1 MARAMRLISWN
12 VNGLRAIHRH
22 GDFMDWLTAESPDV
36 LCLQEIKSLEEQ
48 LPPELKSVDGY
59 HAYFNPAER
68 KGYSGVAIYTKQ
80 EPLDVISGIGVPEF
94 DVEGRVIIAEYP
106 TFTLLNIYYPNGK
119 MNAERLAYK
128 MRFYDAFLGFVDGL
142 KNAGQNLVICGDVN
156 TAHTEADIAR
166 PKENAKI
173 SGFLPEERA
182 WMDDFFGHGYVDTF
196 RMFDDRPAQYSF
208 WDMKSRARER
218 DVGWRIDYFFV
229 NDGFKANVT
238 NAWIRQDVMG
248 SDHCPIGIDLDA

>member
-1 MARAMRLISWN
+1 MRLISWN

-22 GDFMDWLTAESPDV
+22 GDFLDWLTAESPDI
-36 LCLQEIKSLEEQ
+36 LCLQETKSLEEQ
-48 LPPELKSVDGY
+48 LPPELRIMERY
-59 HAYFNPAER
+59 HAYFNSAER

-80 EPLDVISGIGVPEF
+80 EPLDVIKGIGVPEF

-106 TFTLLNIYYPNGK
+106 SFTLLNIYYPNGK

-196 RMFDDRPAQYSF
+196 RMFDERPAQYSF
-208 WDMKSRARER
+208 WDQKSRARER

-238 NAWIRQDVMG
+238 NAWISQDVMG
-248 SDHCPIGIDLDA
+248 SDHCPIGIELDA

>member
-1 MARAMRLISWN
+1 MIHAMRLISWN

-22 GDFMDWLTAESPDV
+22 GNFLDWLTAESPDI
-36 LCLQEIKSLEEQ
+36 LCLQETKSLVEQ
-48 LPPELKSVDGY
+48 LPPELRRVDRY
-59 HAYFNPAER
+59 HAYFNSAER

-106 TFTLLNIYYPNGK
+106 SFTLLNIYYPNGK

-128 MRFYDAFLGFVDGL
+128 MRFYDAFLSFVDGL

-196 RMFDDRPAQYSF
+196 RMFDERPAQYSF
-208 WDMKSRARER
+208 WDQKSRARER

-238 NAWIRQDVMG
+238 NAWISQGVMG
-248 SDHCPIGIDLDA
+248 SDHCPIGIELDA